1 MCNLSNFK
9 YGMEEL
15 NLIVE
20 SVKQE
25 MQAALKHLD
34 HAFQKIRAGR
44 ASTSMVQ
51 DVMVEY
57 YGAPTPLNQVAN
69 VSVPDAMTISIQPWD
84 RSAIGPIEKAI
95 INSNLGFAPSNN
107 GDTIII
113 SIPPVTEE
121 RRKELVKMAKAEME
135 HAKISLRNARQD
147 ANKALKVVKEA
158 SEDMVKD
165 YETRVQGLTDKF
177 TKKLEEALTKKEGEI
192 MKV

>member
-1 MCNLSNFK
+1 
-9 YGMEEL
+9 MEEL
-15 NLIVE
+15 DFILDTAKE
-20 SVKQE
+20 Q
-25 MQAALKHLD
+25 MQGTVDHLQV
-34 HAFQKIRAGR
+34 AFDKLRAGK
-44 ASTSMVQ
+44 ASPAMLSSVRV
-51 DVMVEY
+51 DY
-57 YGAPTPLNQVAN
+57 YGSLTPLSQIAN
-69 VSVPDAMTISIQPWD
+69 VNTPDAMTISVQPWEKNL
-84 RSAIGPIEKAI
+84 IYEIEKAI

>member
-1 MCNLSNFK
+1 
-9 YGMEEL
+9 
-15 NLIVE
+15 
-20 SVKQE
+20 
-25 MQAALKHLD
+25 
-34 HAFQKIRAGR
+34 
-44 ASTSMVQ
+44 
-51 DVMVEY
+51 
-57 YGAPTPLNQVAN
+57 
-69 VSVPDAMTISIQPWD
+69 MTISVQPWEKNL
-84 RSAIGPIEKAI
+84 IYEIEKAI

>member
-1 MCNLSNFK
+1 
-9 YGMEEL
+9 MEEL
-15 NLIVE
+15 DIILE
-20 SVKQE
+20 TAKEQ
-25 MQAALKHLD
+25 MQGTVDHLEV
-34 HAFQKIRAGR
+34 AFDKLRAGKATPAMLSSVR
-44 ASTSMVQ
+44 V
-51 DVMVEY
+51 DY
-57 YGAPTPLNQVAN
+57 YGSLSPLTQIAN
-69 VSVPDAMTISIQPWD
+69 VNTPDAMTLSIQPYE
-84 RSAIGPIEKAI
+84 RNLIHEIEKAI

-121 RRKELVKMAKAEME
+121 RRKELVKMAKADME

-147 ANKALKVVKEA
+147 ANKSLKGVKEA

-177 TKKLEEALTKKEGEI
+177 SKKLEEALTKKEAEI

>member
-1 MCNLSNFK
+1 
-9 YGMEEL
+9 MEEL
-15 NLIVE
+15 DFILDTAKE
-20 SVKQE
+20 Q
-25 MQAALKHLD
+25 MQGTVDHLQV
-34 HAFQKIRAGR
+34 AFDKLRAGK
-44 ASTSMVQ
+44 ASPAMLSSVRV
-51 DVMVEY
+51 DY
-57 YGAPTPLNQVAN
+57 YGSLTPLSQIAN
-69 VSVPDAMTISIQPWD
+69 VTTPDAMTISVQPWEKNL
-84 RSAIGPIEKAI
+84 IYEIEKAI